1 MGPDHSGT
9 ATSIVAVVQTA
20 ATRRPTKFQ
29 YVPALDGLRG
39 LLVFP
44 VALFHFSITAGW
56 DPARTYAPGSFFA
69 PSTFF
74 ALSGYLITSLLLV
87 ERERSGTIDGPG
99 FWARRF
105 RRLLPASVAV
115 ILAASLLTA
124 LFPDLWGPLPGSDVA
139 AGLFSLSNWQAI
151 ALADAGETFRLL
163 GPLGVF
169 WSLSLEE
176 QFYLGLFT
184 VVMLAAAWSKAR
196 DRRFSAMLVA
206 LLVAAGIWSIASLL
220 LIDATPQREFFGT
233 DTRASELVAGC
244 LLAVWVHNRG
254 LPRSSWWRWIGIA
267 SLVAAVLAWSFVHES
282 DPWVLGGGLAVFSIV
297 NIGLIIGASVD
308 GPMSRALAVAPLVWF
323 GRLSYPVYLVHWPM
337 ALIMNPDRMGMVG
350 WPLIGLRMVASVL
363 VAWALFRWLE
373 TPLRTA
379 KVADWPRGL
388 VLWAAPAAIALL
400 LAIVVS
406 GWGWA

>member
-1 MGPDHSGT
+1 MDPECPGA
-9 ATSIVAVVQTA
+9 ATSIGAVVQTA
-20 ATRRPTKFQ
+20 ATRRPTKFR

-39 LLVFP
+39 LLVLP

-56 DPARTYAPGSFFA
+56 DPSRTYAPGSFFA

-74 ALSGYLITSLLLV
+74 ALSGYLITNLLLA
-87 ERERSGTIDGPG
+87 ERERTGSIDGTG

-105 RRLLPASVAV
+105 RRLLPSSVAV
-115 ILAASLLTA
+115 IVAASVLTA
-124 LFPDLWGPLPGSDVA
+124 LFPDLWGPMPGSDVA

-184 VVMLAAAWSKAR
+184 VVLLAAAWSRAR
-196 DRRFSAMLVA
+196 DRNFTPVLIV
-206 LLVAAGIWSIASLL
+206 LLAATGIWSIASLVV
-220 LIDATPQREFFGT
+220 IDATPQREFFGT

-244 LLAVWVHNRG
+244 LLAVWVHHRG
-254 LPRSSWWRWIGIA
+254 IPRSTWWRWVGIA
-267 SLVAAVLAWSFVHES
+267 SLVLAVLAWSLVHEA
-282 DPWVLGGGLAVFSIV
+282 DPWVLGGGLAAFSVV
-297 NIGLIIGASVD
+297 NIGLIIGASVP

-323 GRLSYPVYLVHWPM
+323 GRLSYPIYLVHWPM

-363 VAWALFRWLE
+363 VAWALFRGLE

-379 KVADWPRGL
+379 RIAAWPRGL
-388 VLWAAPAAIALL
+388 VLWAVPAGLALL